1 MALRTYTY
9 LESPLDISGS
19 YHIVT
24 GGKGGIGKSFVAR
37 MLSEVILYG
46 LSSGDIQPTI
56 ELRFDEDQEDHN
68 DKGQL
73 RFFDIDPENHTFQS
87 TFRGRALRADVFLS
101 DENRELDERK
111 LGTYFFPPEFPVRP
125 RETRVYDI
133 GSNFFDPMIDY
144 FVQSS
149 ALLAWQEDH
158 RPLLFHL
165 PLCGYQYFRESLQ
178 SVIKILY
185 KTNREAQLMFW
196 INDYLPTRETDD
208 GPSIQTYILEEQKY
222 WATKRSEVSSVEEL
236 EQSIV
241 SLDELYEKISRDD
254 FEAFTKDDLHAIYY
268 YLTMASGQGRRLVV
282 LVNSQKKSYKSTRNS
297 LTEALSKKV
306 LFTEFI
312 QKPDFP
318 RPDRMMLETFF
329 FAGKDAVFNQ
339 VMKALQGF
347 FEDFAR
353 NG

>member
-1 MALRTYTY
+1 MRTYRY

-46 LSSGDIQPTI
+46 LSSGDIKNNI
-56 ELRFDEDQEDHN
+56 ELRFDDDVEDRDG
-68 DKGQL
+68 KGQL
-73 RFFDIDPENHTFQS
+73 RFYDIDPENHTFQS
-87 TFRGRALRADVFLS
+87 TFRGRALRADVFFS

-111 LGTYFFPPEFPVRP
+111 LGTYFFPPELPDRP
-125 RETRVYDI
+125 LETRVYDI

-149 ALLAWQEDH
+149 ALLAWEEDR
-158 RPLLFHL
+158 RPLVFHL

-185 KTNREAQLMFW
+185 KTGRKASLVFW

-208 GPSIQTYILEEQKY
+208 GPSVQTYILEEQNY
-222 WATKRSEVSSVEEL
+222 WEGRKSDFSSLEEL
-236 EQSIV
+236 EKSIV
-241 SLDELYEKISRDD
+241 SIGDLYEKISRDD
-254 FEAFTKDDLHAIYY
+254 FESFTRDDLHAIYY
-268 YLTMASGQGRRLVV
+268 YMLAASNQGRHLVV

-297 LTEALSKKV
+297 LTEALARKV

-339 VMKALQGF
+339 VMKTLQSF
-347 FEDFAR
+347 FEEFSSR
-353 NG
+353 